1 VLLRKCCSY
10 KRTILSTRRCLA
22 ASFASSVLE
31 IKFAYGP
38 AERKAVLTNLLLRVR
53 GAGILRVA
61 RRAQSNPE
69 QTVSLSV
76 DLIKFGLLFST
87 LYAAF
92 GVASPFLP
100 ELLSLHG
107 VWGSRYRSP
116 RRFGCSPHHSQV
128 ASPIATMHCA
138 SSWRPAQR
146 WGQQPHLVSC
156 PRSDFRP
163 CCWLYS
169 CKPRCLLRQPFSR
182 TLWLCGQ
189 RPQTRRSPSDLSMD
203 G

>member
-1 VLLRKCCSY
+1 M
-10 KRTILSTRRCLA
+10 
-22 ASFASSVLE
+22 LE

-38 AERKAVLTNLLLRVR
+38 AERKAALTNLLLRVR

-107 VWGSRYRSP
+107 VDPERLG
-116 RRFGCSPHHSQV
+116 
-128 ASPIATMHCA
+128 
-138 SSWRPAQR
+138 
-146 WGQQPHLVSC
+146 L
-156 PRSDFRP
+156 
-163 CCWLYS
+163 
-169 CKPRCLLRQPFSR
+169 
-182 TLWLCGQ
+182 TLSLA
-189 RPQTRRSPSDLSMD
+189 TRRLLSAA
-203 G
+203 GL